1 MGLSPRHGTNRES
14 NKAYTGGINMGTF
27 AFKMPDIGEGVVEG
41 EVVEWMVAVGD
52 VVKEDDPILSVMT
65 DKATVEIPSPVDGKV
80 TKVIGEAGDI
90 LPVGVVCIEFEVDG
104 AGNAS
109 ASEEAPTK
117 KEAEPAKEEPKA
129 TPAPTPAPKAA
140 AETPPAPTP
149 APAMAPVPRAPGTK
163 ALASPAVRQRARE
176 ANISLDHVSGSGPAG
191 RISHADLDTHIAGGA
206 SGASRSAPVGGRAR
220 VQLNGTE
227 AMKVIG
233 LRRKIA
239 DSMIAS
245 YSTIP
250 HFSYF
255 EEVDVTALEELRQ
268 HLNATR
274 PEGAPK
280 LTYLPFIMQALVRAL
295 AERPECNA
303 LYDDEANIVTRHEAI
318 NLGIA
323 TQTDR
328 GLFVPVVKHVEAM
341 DIWQS
346 ATEMGRVTSATR
358 DGKAGVEDLSG
369 STFTITSLGRLG
381 GLGATPIINK
391 PEVGILGV
399 HNAKDRAVVR
409 NGAVVIRRMM
419 NLSSS
424 WDHRV
429 VDGHDGATLV
439 QLVKTYLENPA
450 TIFM

>member
-1 MGLSPRHGTNRES
+1 MGKYE
-14 NKAYTGGINMGTF
+14 
-27 AFKMPDIGEGVVEG
+27 FKLPDIGEGVVEG

-52 VVKEDDPILSVMT
+52 TVKEDDPILSVMT
-65 DKATVEIPSPVDGKV
+65 DKATVEIPAPCDGV
-80 TKVIGEAGDI
+80 VASIVGEAGDI
-90 LPVGVVCIEFEVDG
+90 LPVGGVCIVFDVEGE
-104 AGNAS
+104 GNAS
-109 ASEEAPTK
+109 EA
-117 KEAEPAKEEPKA
+117 AEPVAEETPVVEA
-129 TPAPTPAPKAA
+129 TPEPVVEETTP
-140 AETPPAPTP
+140 EP
-149 APAMAPVPRAPGTK
+149 APAPAPAAPAAAAPVARAAGTK
-163 ALASPAVRQRARE
+163 ALASPAVRQRARA
-176 ANISLDHVSGSGPAG
+176 ANIDLQLVAGSGPAG
-191 RISHADLDTHIAGGA
+191 RISHADLDRHIAGGA
-206 SGASRSAPVGGRAR
+206 AAATPAMPMGGVAKVAR
-220 VQLNGTE
+220 NGTE
-227 AMKVIG
+227 DIKVIG

-239 DSMIAS
+239 DGMMSS

-255 EEVDVTALEELRQ
+255 EEVDVTELEALRQ

-280 LTYLPFIMQALVRAL
+280 LTYLPFIMQALVKAL
-295 AERPECNA
+295 AQRPECNA
-303 LYDDEANIVTRHEAI
+303 VYDDEAGVVTRHEAI

-328 GLFVPVVKHVEAM
+328 GLYVPVVKHVEAM

-346 ATEMGRVTSATR
+346 AAEMGRVTQATR
-358 DGKAGVEDLSG
+358 DGKAGVDDLTG

-399 HNAKDRAVVR
+399 HNAKDRAVVH
-409 NGAVVIRRMM
+409 NGHVVVRRIM

-429 VDGHDGATLV
+429 VDGHDGASLV
-439 QLVKTYLENPA
+439 QLVKSYLEHPA

>member
-1 MGLSPRHGTNRES
+1 MG
-14 NKAYTGGINMGTF
+14 IF
-27 AFKMPDIGEGVVEG
+27 AFKLPDIGEGVVEG
-41 EVVEWMVAVGD
+41 EVVEWMVSVGD
-52 VVKEDDPILSVMT
+52 TVKEDDPILSVMT

-80 TKVIGEAGDI
+80 SKIIGEPGDI
-90 LPVGVVCIEFEVDG
+90 LPVGEVCIEFEVKGDG
-104 AGNAS
+104 NTTAET
-109 ASEEAPTK
+109 EEAKPVEETVQPAVEESTIPVEK
-117 KEAEPAKEEPKA
+117 PPEPIV
-129 TPAPTPAPKAA
+129 
-140 AETPPAPTP
+140 ETPPEPV
-149 APAMAPVPRAPGTK
+149 APATPVARAAGTK

-176 ANISLDHVSGSGPAG
+176 ANIDLQLVAGSGPGG
-191 RISHADLDTHIAGGA
+191 RISHADLDRHIAGGA
-206 SGASRSAPVGGRAR
+206 AGATSFAPVGARAKTK
-220 VQLNGTE
+220 LTGTE
-227 AMKVIG
+227 EVKVIG

-239 DSMIAS
+239 DSMMAS
-245 YSTIP
+245 YSTIA

-255 EEVDVTALEELRQ
+255 EEVDITALEELRQ
-268 HLNATR
+268 HLNSTR

-280 LTYLPFIMQALVRAL
+280 LTYLPFIMQALVKAL
-295 AERPECNA
+295 RESPECNA
-303 LYDDEANIVTRHEAI
+303 LFDDEANVVTRHQAI
-318 NLGIA
+318 HLGIA

-328 GLFVPVVKHVEAM
+328 GLYVPVVKHVEAM

-346 ATEMGRVTSATR
+346 AVEMVRVTSATR
-358 DGKAGVEDLSG
+358 EGKASAEELTG

-399 HNAKDRAVVR
+399 HNAKERAVVR
-409 NGAVVIRRMM
+409 NGQIVIRRMM

-439 QLVKTYLENPA
+439 QKVKTLLENPA

>member
-1 MGLSPRHGTNRES
+1 MGI
-14 NKAYTGGINMGTF
+14 Y
-27 AFKMPDIGEGVVEG
+27 AFKLPDIGEGVVEG
-41 EVVEWMVAVGD
+41 EVVEWMVSMGD
-52 VVKEDDPILSVMT
+52 TVKEDDPILSVMT

-80 TKVIGEAGDI
+80 SKIIGEPGDI
-90 LPVGVVCIEFEVDG
+90 LPVGEVCIEFEVEG
-104 AGNAS
+104 AGNS
-109 ASEEAPTK
+109 DSTSEATTAEAPSPEPEAKSEPVETK
-117 KEAEPAKEEPKA
+117 PQTVPEPVVEAV
-129 TPAPTPAPKAA
+129 
-140 AETPPAPTP
+140 
-149 APAMAPVPRAPGTK
+149 APAAPVARAVGTK

-176 ANISLDHVSGSGPAG
+176 ANVDLQLVAGSGPGG
-191 RISHADLDTHIAGGA
+191 RISHADLDRHIAGGA
-206 SGASRSAPVGGRAR
+206 SGATSFAPVGATTK
-220 VQLNGTE
+220 VKMTGTE
-227 AMKVIG
+227 EIKVIG

-239 DSMIAS
+239 DSMMAS
-245 YSTIP
+245 YSTIA

-255 EEVDVTALEELRQ
+255 EEVDITALEELRQ
-268 HLNATR
+268 HLNSTR

-280 LTYLPFIMQALVRAL
+280 LTYLPFIMQALVKAL
-295 AERPECNA
+295 RESPECNA
-303 LYDDEANIVTRHEAI
+303 LFDDEANVVTRHQAI

-328 GLFVPVVKHVEAM
+328 GLYVPVVKHVEAM

-346 ATEMGRVTSATR
+346 AVEMVRVTSATR
-358 DGKAGVEDLSG
+358 EGKATAEELTG

-399 HNAKDRAVVR
+399 HNAKERAVVR
-409 NGAVVIRRMM
+409 NGQIVVRRMM

-439 QLVKTYLENPA
+439 QRVKTLLENPA

>member
-1 MGLSPRHGTNRES
+1 MGKFE
-14 NKAYTGGINMGTF
+14 
-27 AFKMPDIGEGVVEG
+27 FKLPDIGEGVVEG
-41 EVVEWMVAVGD
+41 EIVEWMVAVGD
-52 VVKEDDPILSVMT
+52 TVKEDDPILSVMT
-65 DKATVEIPSPVDGKV
+65 DKATVEIPAPCDGTV
-80 TKVIGEAGDI
+80 ASIVGEAGDI
-90 LPVGVVCIEFEVDG
+90 LPVGGVCIVFDVDG
-104 AGNAS
+104 EGNAS
-109 ASEEAPTK
+109 EASEPVAEEAPAVEEK
-117 KEAEPAKEEPKA
+117 AEPVVEEKA
-129 TPAPTPAPKAA
+129 P
-140 AETPPAPTP
+140 EPAPTP
-149 APAMAPVPRAPGTK
+149 APAAPAAAAPVARAAGTK
-163 ALASPAVRQRARE
+163 ALASPAVRQRARA
-176 ANISLDHVSGSGPAG
+176 ANIDLQLVAGSGPAG
-191 RISHADLDTHIAGGA
+191 RISHADLDRHIAGGA
-206 SGASRSAPVGGRAR
+206 ASATPSMPMGGVAKVAR
-220 VQLNGTE
+220 NGTE
-227 AMKVIG
+227 DIKVIG

-239 DSMIAS
+239 DGMMSS

-255 EEVDVTALEELRQ
+255 EEVDVTELESLRQ

-280 LTYLPFIMQALVRAL
+280 LTYLPFIMQALVKAL
-295 AERPECNA
+295 AQRPECNA
-303 LYDDEANIVTRHEAI
+303 LYDDEAGVVTRHEAI

-328 GLFVPVVKHVEAM
+328 GLYVPVVKHVEAM

-346 ATEMGRVTSATR
+346 AAEMGRVTQATR
-358 DGKAGVEDLSG
+358 DGKAGVDDLTG

-399 HNAKDRAVVR
+399 HNAKDRAVVKD
-409 NGAVVIRRMM
+409 GHVVVRRIM

-429 VDGHDGATLV
+429 VDGHDGASLV
-439 QLVKTYLENPA
+439 QLVKSYLEHPA

>member
-1 MGLSPRHGTNRES
+1 
-14 NKAYTGGINMGTF
+14 MGTF
-27 AFKMPDIGEGVVEG
+27 EFKLPDIGEGVVEG
-41 EVVEWMVAVGD
+41 EIVEWMVAVGD

-65 DKATVEIPSPVDGKV
+65 DKATVEIPAPCDGTV
-80 TKVIGEAGDI
+80 TSMVGDAGDI
-90 LPVGVVCIEFEVDG
+90 IPVGGVCIVFDVEGD
-104 AGNAS
+104 GNAS
-109 ASEEAPTK
+109 EASQPVEEKPAAEETTAPV
-117 KEAEPAKEEPKA
+117 EEK
-129 TPAPTPAPKAA
+129 APK
-140 AETPPAPTP
+140 TPPAPELP
-149 APAMAPVPRAPGTK
+149 PVAAPSAPAAAAPVARAAGTK
-163 ALASPAVRQRARE
+163 ALASPAVRQRARA
-176 ANISLDHVSGSGPAG
+176 ANVDLQLVAGSGPAG
-191 RISHADLDTHIAGGA
+191 RISHADLDRHIAGGA
-206 SGASRSAPVGGRAR
+206 ASASPSMPVGGVAKVAR
-220 VQLNGTE
+220 NGTE
-227 AMKVIG
+227 DIKVIG

-239 DSMIAS
+239 DGMMSS

-255 EEVDVTALEELRQ
+255 EEVDVTELESLRQ

-280 LTYLPFIMQALVRAL
+280 LTYLPFIMQALVKAL
-295 AERPECNA
+295 AQRPECNA
-303 LYDDEANIVTRHEAI
+303 LYDDEAGVVTRHQAI

-328 GLFVPVVKHVEAM
+328 GLYVPVVKHVEAM

-346 ATEMGRVTSATR
+346 AAEMGRVTQATR
-358 DGKAGVEDLSG
+358 DGKAGVDDLTG

-399 HNAKDRAVVR
+399 HNATDRAVVR
-409 NGAVVIRRMM
+409 NGNVVVRRIM

-429 VDGHDGATLV
+429 VDGHDGASLV
-439 QLVKTYLENPA
+439 QLVKSYLEHPA

>member
-1 MGLSPRHGTNRES
+1 MG
-14 NKAYTGGINMGTF
+14 IF
-27 AFKMPDIGEGVVEG
+27 AFKLPDIGEGVVEG
-41 EVVEWMVAVGD
+41 EVVEWMVSVGD
-52 VVKEDDPILSVMT
+52 TVKEDDPILSVMT

-80 TKVIGEAGDI
+80 SKIIGEPGDI
-90 LPVGVVCIEFEVDG
+90 LPVGEVCIEFEVKGDG
-104 AGNAS
+104 NTTAET
-109 ASEEAPTK
+109 EEAKPVEETVQPAVETSTITVEK
-117 KEAEPAKEEPKA
+117 PPEPIVEPSPEPVAPA
-129 TPAPTPAPKAA
+129 TPVARAA
-140 AETPPAPTP
+140 
-149 APAMAPVPRAPGTK
+149 GTK

-176 ANISLDHVSGSGPAG
+176 ANIDLQLVAGSGPGG
-191 RISHADLDTHIAGGA
+191 RISHADLDRHIAGGA
-206 SGASRSAPVGGRAR
+206 AGATSFAPVGARAKTE
-220 VQLNGTE
+220 LTGTE
-227 AMKVIG
+227 EVKVIG

-239 DSMIAS
+239 DSMMAS
-245 YSTIP
+245 YSTIA

-255 EEVDVTALEELRQ
+255 EEVDITALEELRQ
-268 HLNATR
+268 HLNSTR

-280 LTYLPFIMQALVRAL
+280 LTYLPFIMQALVKAL
-295 AERPECNA
+295 RESPECNA
-303 LYDDEANIVTRHEAI
+303 LFDDEANVVTRHQAI

-328 GLFVPVVKHVEAM
+328 GLYVPVVKHVEAM

-346 ATEMGRVTSATR
+346 AVEMVRVTSATR
-358 DGKAGVEDLSG
+358 DGKASAEELTG

-399 HNAKDRAVVR
+399 HNAKERAVVR
-409 NGAVVIRRMM
+409 NGQIVIRRMM

-439 QLVKTYLENPA
+439 QKVKTLLENPA

>member
-1 MGLSPRHGTNRES
+1 
-14 NKAYTGGINMGTF
+14 MGTF

-52 VVKEDDPILSVMT
+52 TVKEDDPILSVMT
-65 DKATVEIPSPVDGKV
+65 DKATVEIPSPVDGTV
-80 TKVIGEAGDI
+80 TKVVGEAGDI

-109 ASEEAPTK
+109 ASDDAPAAKEAP
-117 KEAEPAKEEPKA
+117 APAAKESKPEPTPEA
-129 TPAPTPAPKAA
+129 APAPTPAPKAA
-140 AETPPAPTP
+140 ATP
-149 APAMAPVPRAPGTK
+149 APAAAPVARAPGTK

-176 ANISLDHVSGSGPAG
+176 ANISLDHVAGSGPAG
-191 RISHADLDTHIAGGA
+191 RISHADLDAHIAGGA
-206 SGASRSAPVGGRAR
+206 AGASRAAPMGGRAR
-220 VQLNGTE
+220 TELNGTE

-245 YSTIP
+245 YSSIP

-280 LTYLPFIMQALVRAL
+280 LTYLPFIMQALVKAL
-295 AERPECNA
+295 AQRPECNA
-303 LYDDEANIVTRHEAI
+303 LYDDEANVVTRHEAI

-346 ATEMGRVTSATR
+346 ATEMGRVTGATR
-358 DGKAGVEDLSG
+358 EGKASVEDLTG

-409 NGAVVIRRMM
+409 DGAVVIRRMM

-429 VDGHDGATLV
+429 VDGHDGASLV

>member
-1 MGLSPRHGTNRES
+1 MGI
-14 NKAYTGGINMGTF
+14 Y
-27 AFKMPDIGEGVVEG
+27 AFKLPDIGEGVVEG
-41 EVVEWMVAVGD
+41 EVVEWMVSMGD
-52 VVKEDDPILSVMT
+52 TVKEDDPILSVMT

-80 TKVIGEAGDI
+80 SKIIGEPGDI
-90 LPVGVVCIEFEVDG
+90 LPVGEVCIEFEVEG
-104 AGNAS
+104 AGNS
-109 ASEEAPTK
+109 DSTSEATTAEAPSPEPEAKSEPVETK
-117 KEAEPAKEEPKA
+117 PQPVPEPVVEAV
-129 TPAPTPAPKAA
+129 
-140 AETPPAPTP
+140 
-149 APAMAPVPRAPGTK
+149 APAAHVARAVGTK

-176 ANISLDHVSGSGPAG
+176 ANVDLQLVAGSGPGG
-191 RISHADLDTHIAGGA
+191 RISHADLDRHIAGGA
-206 SGASRSAPVGGRAR
+206 SGATSFTPVGATTK
-220 VQLNGTE
+220 VKMTGTE
-227 AMKVIG
+227 EIKVIG

-239 DSMIAS
+239 DSMMAS
-245 YSTIP
+245 YSTIA

-255 EEVDVTALEELRQ
+255 EEVDITALEELRQ
-268 HLNATR
+268 HLNSTR

-280 LTYLPFIMQALVRAL
+280 LTYLPFIMQALVKAL
-295 AERPECNA
+295 RESPECNA
-303 LYDDEANIVTRHEAI
+303 LFDDEANVVTRHQAI

-328 GLFVPVVKHVEAM
+328 GLYVPVVKHVEAM

-346 ATEMGRVTSATR
+346 AVEMVRVTSATR
-358 DGKAGVEDLSG
+358 EGKATAEELTG

-399 HNAKDRAVVR
+399 HNAKERAVVR
-409 NGAVVIRRMM
+409 NGQIVVRRMM

-439 QLVKTYLENPA
+439 QRVKTLLENPA